1 MEKVSMYKFTH
12 IPLLKNDDQLKQIND
27 KQPKKK
33 KKNKQTNKKKKKAT
47 PRKSPP
53 TPKKKKK
60 KKKVEEEG
68 NAQPSIGK
76 EKREATSLRQC
87 TKREKGIG
95 CIWSFLS
102 IK

>member
-1 MEKVSMYKFTH
+1 MT
-12 IPLLKNDDQLKQIND
+12 NNQ
-27 KQPKKK
+27 KKK
-33 KKNKQTNKKKKKAT
+33 KKQKNKKK
-47 PRKSPP
+47 
-53 TPKKKKK
+53 
-60 KKKVEEEG
+60 EEEG